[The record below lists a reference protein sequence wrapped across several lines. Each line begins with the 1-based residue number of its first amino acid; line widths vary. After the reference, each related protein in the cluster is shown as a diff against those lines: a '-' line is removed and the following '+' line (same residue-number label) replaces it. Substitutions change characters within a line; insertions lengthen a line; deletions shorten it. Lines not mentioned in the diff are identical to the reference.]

1 MNDSAAYQ
9 DLQLAAFKAERAAS
23 RRLARAEGLS
33 DEEALRRTL
42 AASAGQAGLAV
53 LLAQRAALRARDA
66 ERLAARAALHAAARA
81 RHQARHDGRPSA
93 WRAWFDGSARPN
105 PGRCGIGALLA
116 GPDGATIEIARDV
129 GHGDSSA
136 AEYQALVAVLEA
148 ALAHGATDLAI
159 YGDSRVVID
168 DVTGPDAFAAPA
180 LAAWRTRARTLL
192 ARLPHATLRWVPRHK
207 NGRADALS
215 QRALADFTNDGTTA
229 HAAPAAH
236 HLP

>member
-1 MNDSAAYQ
+1 MNESVAYH

-23 RRLARAEGLS
+23 RRLARSAGLS

-42 AASAGQAGLAV
+42 AASAGQAGLAA
-53 LLAQRAALRARDA
+53 LLAGRAALRARDA
-66 ERLAARAALHAAARA
+66 ERLAVRAAQQAAAKV
-81 RHQARHDGRPSA
+81 RHDRRHDGRQSA

-105 PGRCGIGALLA
+105 PGRCGIGAVLA

-148 ALAHGATDLAI
+148 ALAHGAADLAV

-168 DVTGPDAFAAPA
+168 DVTGPDALAAPA
-180 LAAWRTRARTLL
+180 LAPWRTHARALL
-192 ARLPHATLRWVPRHK
+192 ARLPLATLRWVPRHK

-215 QRALADFTNDGTTA
+215 QRALANLDTTTHDDA
-229 HAAPAAH
+229 GIATDLAP
-236 HLP
+236 